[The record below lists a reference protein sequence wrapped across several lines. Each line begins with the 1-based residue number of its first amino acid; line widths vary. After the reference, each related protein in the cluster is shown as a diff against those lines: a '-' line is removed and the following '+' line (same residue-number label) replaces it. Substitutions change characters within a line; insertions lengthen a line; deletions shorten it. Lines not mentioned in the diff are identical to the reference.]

1 LTLGEDL
8 LQAMVRTENE
18 KPRNLQITLGPSDLG
33 GCREYIRNVLAGA
46 PQQESPG
53 WPTAAVVGTLV
64 GDYMEAAA
72 AKYLGAITQRSVTTR
87 LPNGL
92 VVTGTADMIFPERN
106 QLADCKTKDGLAGV
120 KHEGPS
126 LENLIQVSIYTLGLV
141 QEGVLTEGAEAVL
154 VYVDRSGESQTLYE
168 VTIDWDQI
176 QYFIDLCVARL
187 DDVVEAQAH
196 IDAGE
201 LEYARSLRDKT
212 PPFCYSERVLC
223 PFRDLCWKGS
233 EWVPDETI
241 TDPDQI
247 EAVAR
252 YVEARKD
259 ESDAKS
265 RRAELKEKLRGVSGL
280 TPEGYAVTWPDGERA
295 LYVTKVRGQK

>member
-1 LTLGEDL
+1 
-8 LQAMVRTENE
+8 
-18 KPRNLQITLGPSDLG
+18 
-33 GCREYIRNVLAGA
+33 
-46 PQQESPG
+46 
-53 WPTAAVVGTLV
+53 
-64 GDYMEAAA
+64 
-72 AKYLGAITQRSVTTR
+72 
-87 LPNGL
+87 
-92 VVTGTADMIFPERN
+92 MIVPERN

-212 PPFCYSERVLC
+212 PPFCYSERVMC

-233 EWVPDETI
+233 EWVPDEEI
-241 TDPDQI
+241 TDPATV

-252 YVEARKD
+252 YVQARKD

-280 TPEGYAVTWPDGERA
+280 TPEGYSVTWPDGERA
-295 LYVTKVRGQK
+295 LYVTKVRGRK